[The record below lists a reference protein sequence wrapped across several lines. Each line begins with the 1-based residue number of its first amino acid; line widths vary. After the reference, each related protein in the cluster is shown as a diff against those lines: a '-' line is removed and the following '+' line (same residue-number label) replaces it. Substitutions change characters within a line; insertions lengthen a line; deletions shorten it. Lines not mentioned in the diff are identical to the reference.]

1 MAKYAEESD
10 LAIQYAQKLQKNGT
24 DPSLIPEMVTDYIYT
39 NPVALKQLEEAK
51 LASVFQDDLGPMMNS
66 IQNAIGSVKVMGFP
80 LFACSSSIF

>member
-1 MAKYAEESD
+1 
-10 LAIQYAQKLQKNGT
+10 
-24 DPSLIPEMVTDYIYT
+24 MVTDYIYT

-80 LFACSSSIF
+80 LCVFKFHFLKHQ